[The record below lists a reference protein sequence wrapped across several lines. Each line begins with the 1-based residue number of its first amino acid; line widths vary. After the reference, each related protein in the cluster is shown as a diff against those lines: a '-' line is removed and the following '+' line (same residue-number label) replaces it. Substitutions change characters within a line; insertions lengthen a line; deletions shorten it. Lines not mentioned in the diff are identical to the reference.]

1 MKTEQADV
9 VIVGAG
15 PSGLRAATDLAP
27 QLSGNVLVL
36 EREAVAGG
44 VPRHCD
50 HPGYGIRDLGRFLS
64 GPAYARRLVGTAV
77 DAGARIQTQ
86 SMVTGWADA
95 KTLEVT
101 SPQGRRLVRGEVIVL
116 ATGARERPRPAR
128 WVPGDRAAGVFT
140 TAELQQQVH
149 LEQLPVGSRAVVVG
163 AELVSWSAAMTLR
176 QAGVRT
182 VAMVTRYPKADAY
195 AVFSGPGRVLFGT
208 PVLTSSRVSRVVGHG
223 RVSGVEVTDERTGTT
238 RLLDCDTVV
247 FTGDWIP
254 DHELARAAG
263 IELDPQTLG
272 PRVDASLRTLRDG
285 VFAAGNVVH
294 PVDTADIAA
303 LDGAHVAA
311 GVLAHLRGES
321 ATTPAVP
328 IVAEAPIRW
337 VAPSLLR
344 QGTAAPSRG
353 KLLMWVEEYHALPR
367 LVATQDGQ
375 VIGTVRLPWPASPG
389 RVFRAPWSVLAKAN
403 PNGGEVRLGLA

>member
-1 MKTEQADV
+1 MKSESARV

-15 PSGLRAATDLAP
+15 PSGLRAATELAP
-27 QLSGNVLVL
+27 QLPGEVLVL
-36 EREAVAGG
+36 DRESVAGG

-50 HPGYGIRDLGRFLS
+50 HPGYGIRDLGRFLT
-64 GPAYARRLVGTAV
+64 GPGYAQRLVRTATN
-77 DAGARIQTQ
+77 AGARIQTNA
-86 SMVTGWADA
+86 MVTGWADES
-95 KTLEVT
+95 TLEVT
-101 SPQGRRLVRGEVIVL
+101 TPQGRRHVHGEAIIL
-116 ATGARERPRPAR
+116 ATGARERPRSAR

-149 LEQLPVGSRAVVVG
+149 LEHLRVGTRAVVVG

-182 VAMVTRYPKADAY
+182 VAMVTHYPKPDAY
-195 AVFSGPGRVLFGT
+195 AVFSGPGRVMFST
-208 PVLTSSRVSRVVGHG
+208 SVLTSSRVTRVVGRG
-223 RVSGVEVTDERTGTT
+223 RVSGVEVLNEQTGAR
-238 RLLDCDTVV
+238 RLIDCDTVV

-263 IELDPQTLG
+263 IELDEKTLG
-272 PRVDASLRTLRDG
+272 PRVDSTLRTMREG

-311 GVLAHLRGES
+311 SVLAHLRGQS
-321 ATTPAVP
+321 VTAPAVP
-328 IVAEAPIRW
+328 IMAGAPIRW

-344 QGTAAPSRG
+344 PGSAAPSRG
-353 KLLMWVEEYHALPR
+353 KLLMWVDEYHALPQ
-367 LVATQDGQ
+367 LVARQDGQ
-375 VIGTVRLPWPASPG
+375 VIGSVRLPWPASPG
-389 RVFRAPWSVLAKAN
+389 RVFRAPWSIVTKAN
-403 PNGGEVRLGLA
+403 PNGGEIRLDLV